1 MLEKQSDY
9 SFGVNALGHVSG
21 EYGMGQA
28 IRSTI
33 RAMEQA
39 KIPFAIRDL
48 KVGWHRNLDDSY
60 TDMSDDNPYPINLIH
75 INPSQL
81 LDGIESDYFINKYN
95 IGFWAWELPEC
106 PHAWFSA
113 FNLFDEIWAYSNYSA
128 YAIAHASPIPV
139 FKMPL
144 TIELPEPTV
153 GRKALS
159 LPEDKFIFMFVF
171 DFHST
176 FARKNPLATIEAFNQ
191 AFGETKENAML
202 LLKFSNADKFPEKRE
217 QLLAKI
223 GDHSSIHIINKHLM
237 KEELHGLINSCD
249 CYISLHRAEGF
260 GLTMAEAMY
269 YGKPVI
275 STGYSSNTEFMN
287 IGNSFLVKYK
297 LVQNPQDEGPYPK
310 GCVWAEPDVDH
321 AAYLMRYVF
330 DNYEESKKVGLR
342 AAREIPSLL
351 GPKTIGDRIKNR
363 INFIMSKMNKSAES
377 SQIHN
382 FKVEKDHLRYQI
394 QAWRETAKQL
404 QLKIQ

>member
-1 MLEKQSDY
+1 MLEKRSDY

-60 TDMSDDNPYPINLIH
+60 TDWSDDNPYPINLIH

-106 PHAWFSA
+106 PPSWFSA
-113 FNLFDEIWAYSNYSA
+113 FDLFDEIWAYSNHSA
-128 YAIAHASPIPV
+128 SAIAHASPIPV

-144 TIELPEPTV
+144 TIDLPEPTV
-153 GRKALS
+153 GRKALG

-176 FARKNPLATIEAFNQ
+176 FARKNPLATIEAFKK
-191 AFGETKENAML
+191 AFGKDQEDVMF
-202 LLKFSNADKFPEKRE
+202 LLKFSNADKFPKKRE

-223 GDHSSIHIINKHLM
+223 ADRPSIRIINKHLI

-287 IGNSFLVKYK
+287 IGNSFLVKYQ
-297 LVQNPQDEGPYPK
+297 LVKNPQNEGPYPK

-321 AAYLMRYVF
+321 AASLMQYVF

-342 AAREIPSLL
+342 AAREIRSLL
-351 GPKTIGDRIKNR
+351 GPETIGDRIKNR
-363 INFIMSKMNKSAES
+363 IDLITSKINRSVESNHIHKLKAER
-377 SQIHN
+377 
-382 FKVEKDHLRYQI
+382 DGLRYQV
-394 QAWRETAKQL
+394 QAWREAAKQL
-404 QLKIQ
+404 QLEMQ